1 MGAANQYEDGVV
13 CMIYSCIKSA
23 ETRRK
28 TSCLRLSQ
36 TLCETS
42 NVEHHIGG
50 FTYGQKNRT
59 PKENARREK
68 IRELLQMANIR
79 SMM

>member
-1 MGAANQYEDGVV
+1 MGAANQHEGGVV

-23 ETRRK
+23 ETRRR
-28 TSCLRLSQ
+28 TPCLRLSQ
-36 TLCETS
+36 TLCKPPMWSTTLE
-42 NVEHHIGG
+42 VLHMAR
-50 FTYGQKNRT
+50 KNRT

-68 IRELLQMANIR
+68 IRELLQMANIG